1 MSKLTHRGTGDDLAD
16 LRDDPDGA
24 AKARA
29 HIERTARP
37 AEEVFADTDVPTE
50 RRCRVQILT
59 ASDVRPEPIDWLWP
73 DWLAKGK
80 FHVLA
85 GSPGTGKT
93 TIALALGA
101 AVSKA
106 GRWPDG
112 SPAPQGDVLIWS
124 GEDDPKDTLIPRLLA
139 AGGNPGRMH
148 FVAGMSDGE
157 TSRPFDPA
165 RDLPGLAEFIHER
178 NVRLLIVDPVVSAV
192 AGDSH
197 QNAEVRRSLQPLV
210 DLGQQTGCAV
220 LGITHLSKGTAGRDP
235 LERVTGSLAF
245 GALARVVL
253 LAARQ
258 RGDEDRVLARA
269 KSNIGPDSGGW
280 AYRLAQVQVP
290 GCAGVYNSAVYWTGA
305 VEGSARE
312 IMGAAEEDDEQ
323 RSARDEAAEWLRE
336 ALADGPV
343 PTKELK
349 RQAKDA
355 GLSWRTIQR
364 AQRQAGAVSRR
375 DGFAPDSGWRWM
387 LTQECQAQEDHEV
400 ASSVAP
406 LAEPTDY
413 GGCSAEGDQNR
424 PQECHSLSEAPSAP
438 LSDLADDEE
447 AI

>member
-1 MSKLTHRGTGDDLAD
+1 MSRLTHKGTGDDLAD
-16 LRDDPDGA
+16 VLGGPD
-24 AKARA
+24 ARA
-29 HIERTARP
+29 RALAGAEAARP
-37 AEEVFADTDVPTE
+37 AEEVFADTDTPTE
-50 RRCRVQILT
+50 RRSRVQFLT

-73 DWLAKGK
+73 GWLAKGK

-93 TIALALGA
+93 TIALALA
-101 AVSKA
+101 AELSKA

-112 SPAPQGDVLIWS
+112 SPTPQGDVLVWS
-124 GEDDPKDTLIPRLLA
+124 GEDDPRDTLVPRLLA
-139 AGGNPGRMH
+139 AGGNPRRVH
-148 FVAGMSDGE
+148 FVAGVSDGE
-157 TSRPFDPA
+157 SSRPFDPA
-165 RDLPGLAEFIHER
+165 RDLPELAEFIHER
-178 NVRLLIVDPVVSAV
+178 SVRLLIVDPVVAAV

-245 GALARVVL
+245 GALARLVM

-258 RGDEDRVLARA
+258 REDEDRVLARA

-280 AYRLAQVQVP
+280 AYRLAQVSVP
-290 GCAGVYNSAVYWTGA
+290 GCPGVYNSAVYWTGA

-312 IMGAAEEDDEQ
+312 IMGAAEEDDER
-323 RSARDEAAEWLRE
+323 RSARDEAADWLRE
-336 ALADGPV
+336 ALAHGPV
-343 PTKELK
+343 GAKELQ

-355 GLSWRTIQR
+355 GLSWTTIKR
-364 AQRQAGAVSRR
+364 AKRQAGAASKR

-387 LTQECQAQEDHEV
+387 LTQEDQPQEDPQPV
-400 ASSVAP
+400 STVVP
-406 LAEPTDY
+406 LAEPTDSR
-413 GGCSAEGDQNR
+413 GCSAEGDQDA
-424 PQECHSLSEAPSAP
+424 PQEDPSLREAPLAP
-438 LSDLADDEE
+438 LGELADDEE